1 MSKERGY
8 TMSIKRDLIGKRFGK
23 LVVVEKLKLNN
34 HKETEWLCLC
44 DCGNEY
50 VSTSNRLT
58 SGKTTQCRACSF
70 KQMAKKQTIHGCEP
84 VKLWRTYQNMK
95 TRCNNENSLDFKR
108 YGERGIKVCDEWLG
122 KYGFTNF
129 AKWAFENGYSEE
141 KGENGKT
148 ILTLDRIDVNG
159 DYTPSNCR
167 WVTNQEQ
174 QNNKR
179 DNVFLEFNGKKQ
191 TIKKIELLV
200 FPKKLL
206 SINYLMMP

>member
-1 MSKERGY
+1 
-8 TMSIKRDLIGKRFGK
+8 MSIKRDLIGKRFGK

-70 KQMAKKQTIHGCEP
+70 KQMARKQTIHGCEP

-108 YGERGIKVCDEWLG
+108 YGERGIKVCDEWNSS
-122 KYGFTNF
+122 FANF
-129 AKWAFENGYSEE
+129 KKWALENGWSE
-141 KGENGKT
+141 N
-148 ILTLDRIDVNG
+148 LTLDRIDNNIG
-159 DYTPSNCR
+159 YSPDNCR
-167 WVTNQEQ
+167 WVTMTTQS
-174 QNNKR
+174 NNR
-179 DNVFLEFNGKKQ
+179 RSNRILVCDGKKDTMANWARRTGLPYWLIQ
-191 TIKKIELLV
+191 TR
-200 FPKKLL
+200 L
-206 SINYLMMP
+206 SKGWSEEQALKTPR

>member
-1 MSKERGY
+1 MKKVRHGLSRTRLYRK
-8 TMSIKRDLIGKRFGK
+8 
-23 LVVVEKLKLNN
+23 
-34 HKETEWLCLC
+34 
-44 DCGNEY
+44 Y
-50 VSTSNRLT
+50 V
-58 SGKTTQCRACSF
+58 G
-70 KQMAKKQTIHGCEP
+70 
-84 VKLWRTYQNMK
+84 MK
-95 TRCNNENSLDFKR
+95 TRCYCNNEQYYKD
-108 YGERGIKVCDEWLG
+108 YGGRGIKVCDEWLG

-141 KGENGKT
+141 KGDNGKT

-191 TIKKIELLV
+191 TMMQWARELGVGFRMIENRIKRGWSVEKTLTTP
-200 FPKKLL
+200 PKLNQYQEGIRATNL
-206 SINYLMMP
+206 HLYQNS